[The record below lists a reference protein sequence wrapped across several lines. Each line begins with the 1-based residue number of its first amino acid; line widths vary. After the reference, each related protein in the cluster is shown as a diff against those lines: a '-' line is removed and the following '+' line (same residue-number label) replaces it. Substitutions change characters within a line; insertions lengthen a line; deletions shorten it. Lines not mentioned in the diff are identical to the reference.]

1 MSFSVSH
8 LSIIFI
14 PRKNTTHNENSKKQV
29 TVFDPNQQRQAAL
42 LRHTGAN
49 LHLGDVSSDGGFD
62 VAVEVSGAAEGLAM
76 AIQKTRRGEV
86 EMEDIWKDDDSKTR
100 ILWGFC

>member
-8 LSIIFI
+8 LSTILI
-14 PRKNTTHNENSKKQV
+14 PHKNMTHNENSKKQV

-76 AIQKTRRGEV
+76 AIQKTRRGEL
-86 EMEDIWKDDDSKTR
+86 EMEDMEGW
-100 ILWGFC
+100 WFEN